1 MSEWKLQTPVAFIIF
16 NRPDTTER
24 VFAEIAKAR
33 PPKLLVVA
41 DGPRAN
47 RPGEAEK
54 CVATRDIIKR
64 VDWDCEV
71 LTNFSD
77 TNLGCKRRVSS
88 GIDWVFEQVAEAI
101 ILEDDCLPHPTFF
114 RFCEELLE
122 RYRDDEHVAMISGD
136 NFQSG
141 QRRGDASYYFSRYTH
156 IWGWASWRR
165 AWQHYDVA
173 ISAWPQFR
181 DEAYLE
187 GFLRTPAERRYWAK
201 VFQAVYEGRI
211 DTWDYQWGFTAW
223 QEGMLSIMPNGNLSS
238 NIGFGSEATHTKGA
252 SPFANLS
259 VSAMEF
265 PLRHPKIF
273 QAHHMADHHES
284 KTMFTSSL
292 ARRIIN
298 KLTSIIGH
306 Q

>member
-1 MSEWKLQTPVAFIIF
+1 MSNWKLQTPVALIIF

-41 DGPRAN
+41 DGPRGTRA
-47 RPGEAEK
+47 GEPEK
-54 CVATRDIIKR
+54 CAATRAIIDR

-71 LTNFSD
+71 LTNYSD
-77 TNLGCKRRVSS
+77 INLGCKRRVSS
-88 GIDWVFEQVAEAI
+88 GIDWVFEKAPEAI
-101 ILEDDCLPHPTFF
+101 ILEDDCLPHPSFF

-122 RYRDDEHVAMISGD
+122 HYRDDDRIAMISGD
-136 NFQSG
+136 NFQSS

-156 IWGWASWRR
+156 IWGWATWRR
-165 AWQHYDVA
+165 AWQYYDVA
-173 ISAWPQFR
+173 ISTWPQFR
-181 DEAYLE
+181 DEKYLVQL
-187 GFLRTPAERRYWAK
+187 LRTPAEQRYWAK
-201 VFQAVYEGRI
+201 VFQAVYEGHI

-223 QEGMLSIMPNGNLSS
+223 QHGMLSVMPNVNLIS

-252 SPFANLS
+252 SPFANLP
-259 VSAMEF
+259 VDAMEF

-273 QAHHMADHHES
+273 QAHHLADQHEGR
-284 KTMFTSSL
+284 TMFTSSPM
-292 ARRIIN
+292 RRIVQ
-298 KLTSIIGH
+298 KLASIIGR